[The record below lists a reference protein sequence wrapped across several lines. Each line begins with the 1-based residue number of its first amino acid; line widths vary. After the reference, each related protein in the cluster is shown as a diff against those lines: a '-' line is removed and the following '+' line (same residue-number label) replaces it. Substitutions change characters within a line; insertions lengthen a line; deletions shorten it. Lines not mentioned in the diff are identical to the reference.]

1 MSQITSR
8 CRFDSPSRFTS
19 DSIVIHSWLLGE
31 RLALTH
37 VDGGVGVADSLL
49 TEATLL
55 QSSVHRL
62 QGNLLLRVHLLRLE
76 LVDAKQ
82 PVVPVQ
88 NAEIGIA
95 FFFVG

>member
-1 MSQITSR
+1 M
-8 CRFDSPSRFTS
+8 
-19 DSIVIHSWLLGE
+19 

-49 TEATLL
+49 AEAALL

-88 NAEIGIA
+88 NAEIGMALFVVEVHIMLP
-95 FFFVG
+95 FKFLEVFVGNLCQRLH